1 MKILF
6 VSTEAEPFAKSGGL
20 GDVIGSLPKALM
32 KEGAD
37 ARVVLPLYRRIRQCY
52 GDQLIFLGEYTVAL
66 SWRQLYCGLYKMT
79 YQGVEFYF
87 IDNEAYFDREAY
99 YGYFDDGER
108 FAYYAKAVLSMLKTL
123 DWCPDIL
130 HCHEWQ
136 TALVPIY
143 LKVELAADP
152 FYKEFHT
159 VFTIHNI
166 EYQGQFDL
174 GIAQDLFGIS
184 VEHAAL
190 ISFNNQINLLKGAI
204 VCCDSLT
211 TVSPT
216 YAEELQEPYF
226 AHKLDPVIRQYAYK
240 LKGIINGIDQD
251 KFNPATD
258 PMIFCNYT
266 QRGLKKKQANKDA
279 LRRQVGL
286 AQAQEKPL
294 IGMIG
299 RLVAHKGIDLV
310 AENVEFIIGQ
320 GAQIIIL
327 GTGDKAYEDFF
338 IQKAKQHPD
347 SVSVNI
353 HFSPDLANKIYAGSD
368 LFLMPSKSEPCGIA
382 QMIALRYGT
391 VPIVRETGG
400 LKDSIKAFNP
410 ITKSGNGITFVDYD
424 GTELQHA
431 IRRGLALYKEED
443 TWQALVRNAFKSDFS
458 WKQSAKAYIAL
469 YEAIL

>member
-20 GDVIGSLPKALM
+20 GDVIGSLPKELI
-32 KEGAD
+32 KKGAD
-37 ARVVLPLYRRIRQCY
+37 ARVVLPLYRHIRQCY
-52 GDQLIFLGEYTVAL
+52 SDQLTFLGEHTVSL
-66 SWRQLYCGLYKMT
+66 SWRQLYCGLHTMT
-79 YQGVEFYF
+79 YQGVVFYF

-108 FAYYAKAVLSMLKTL
+108 FAYYAMAVLGMLKIL

-143 LKVELAADP
+143 LKDELAAEP
-152 FYKEFHT
+152 FFQHFHT
-159 VFTIHNI
+159 VFTIHNV

-184 VEHAAL
+184 REHTFL

-204 VCCDSLT
+204 ACCDSLT

-266 QRGLKKKQANKDA
+266 LRGLKKKQANKDA
-279 LRRQVGL
+279 LRRQMGL
-286 AQAQEKPL
+286 SQVQEKPL

-310 AENVEFIIGQ
+310 AENIEFIISQ
-320 GAQIIIL
+320 GAQIIML
-327 GTGDKAYEDFF
+327 GTGDKTYEEFF
-338 IQKAKQHPD
+338 IQKAKQYPD

-353 HFSPDLANKIYAGSD
+353 HFSPDLANQIYAGSD

-424 GTELQHA
+424 GTELQQA

-443 TWQALVRNAFKSDFS
+443 NWQALVRNAFKSDFS
-458 WKQSAKAYIAL
+458 WKQSAKAYMAL
-469 YEAIL
+469 YESLL